1 MTRLELKSLAKSQIK
16 GNILTLF
23 LCYLII
29 FAINV
34 SLSFIIPIVGGIISG
49 ILAPA
54 FTMSIVLIFLNLV
67 DGNVAC
73 VSDTF
78 SGFSVFGKAFFL
90 NIVMALF
97 LALWTLL
104 LVVPGII
111 KTFSYSMAFYILAEN
126 PEMSVFEA
134 LTESRRLMDGHKMEF
149 FILNLSFIGW
159 ILLTAITFGIAG
171 IYVNPYIFATNTNF
185 YRYLKNNSVEKEILA

>member
-1 MTRLELKSLAKSQIK
+1 MTRLELKTLAKSQIR

-23 LCYLII
+23 LCYLVI

-34 SLSFIIPIVGGIISG
+34 PLAFIPILGGIVSG
-49 ILAPA
+49 VLSPV
-54 FTMSIVLIFLNLV
+54 FSMGVFLIFLNLI
-67 DGNVAC
+67 DGNAPC
-73 VSDTF
+73 VGDVF
-78 SGFSVFGKAFFL
+78 GGFRIFGKAFFL
-90 NIVMALF
+90 NLVMAIF
-97 LALWTLL
+97 IALWSLL
-104 LVVPGII
+104 LIIPGII
-111 KTFSYSMAFYILAEN
+111 KGFSYSMAFYILAEN

-149 FILNLSFIGW
+149 FVLNLSFIGW

-185 YRYLKNNSVEKEILA
+185 YRYLKNNSVEKEALA

>member
-78 SGFSVFGKAFFL
+78 SGFRVFGKAFFL